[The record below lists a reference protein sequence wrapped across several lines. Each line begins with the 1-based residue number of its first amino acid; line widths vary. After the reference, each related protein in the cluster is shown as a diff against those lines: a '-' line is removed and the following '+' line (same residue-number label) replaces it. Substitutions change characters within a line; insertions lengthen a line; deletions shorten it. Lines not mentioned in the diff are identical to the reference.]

1 MLLWHYELS
10 TPLGPMRAGFD
21 GRGRLRE
28 LILEAPNP
36 RQTTPLPPQEQREAK
51 HFLDR
56 QVAAFLAG
64 TLQTFTV
71 PIDPQGTAQAVRI
84 WDAVRTI
91 PYGQSREPRE
101 LAAWLGLEE
110 APVVMACAAN
120 PILLLI
126 PAHRVVLPGEGPIPR
141 ALRQLEAGA
150 VWQKP

>member
-1 MLLWHYELS
+1 M
-10 TPLGPMRAGFD
+10 
-21 GRGRLRE
+21 
-28 LILEAPNP
+28 
-36 RQTTPLPPQEQREAK
+36 
-51 HFLDR
+51 
-56 QVAAFLAG
+56 
-64 TLQTFTV
+64 
-71 PIDPQGTAQAVRI
+71 
-84 WDAVRTI
+84 RTI